1 MANCVACG
9 TDLRPGAAFCPSCG
23 ASVPAPP
30 PACASC
36 GAEIRSGAS
45 FCPSCGAVA
54 GATLVPAMPGV
65 PVAVAAGPSL
75 AATPWTPSP
84 SVSRPAQQG
93 VGLVGADWLVI
104 AGALVFVLM
113 DFFYLGLYHYAALWR
128 PGPWRW
134 EHTFATWWWG
144 SYWTTLVHVGSGYG
158 WRWWVEIAGV
168 DLLLHVATVL
178 CVVAAI
184 QALRRGL
191 GGAAVNPGLVRAWG
205 IVAAVATAIYIVWF
219 VLFESYSQIPI
230 SEVFQLAGAIAIIV
244 GASRMPVPG
253 PRFAVGGGAWSG
265 GGANSVA
272 AGVPTGVVPRS
283 QSSAMGAAYY
293 AAASQPAA
301 GIPGIGIAGF
311 VLSVLGVSVLG
322 LILSWVGYAQARR
335 EERPS
340 GLCLAGIIIGAAG
353 LVVTVVIVVIIMSA
367 AAAVSHS
374 YGE

>member
-1 MANCVACG
+1 M
-9 TDLRPGAAFCPSCG
+9 
-23 ASVPAPP
+23 
-30 PACASC
+30 
-36 GAEIRSGAS
+36 
-45 FCPSCGAVA
+45 
-54 GATLVPAMPGV
+54 
-65 PVAVAAGPSL
+65 
-75 AATPWTPSP
+75 
-84 SVSRPAQQG
+84 
-93 VGLVGADWLVI
+93 VGADWLVI
-104 AGALVFVLM
+104 IGGIVFVLM

-128 PGPWRW
+128 PGPWMW
-134 EHTFATWWWG
+134 DHNVATWWWRG
-144 SYWTTLVHVGSGYG
+144 YWTTLVHVGSGG
-158 WRWWVEIAGV
+158 DWRWWVEIVGV

-205 IVAAVATAIYIVWF
+205 IVATAAVAIYIVWF
-219 VLFESYSQIPI
+219 VLFESNSQIPI
-230 SEVFQLAGAIAIIV
+230 SEVLQLAAAVAIIV
-244 GASRMPVPG
+244 GASRMPRPA

-265 GGANSVA
+265 GEANAMAAGVPPNGVA
-272 AGVPTGVVPRS
+272 AGVPNGVVARGP
-283 QSSAMGAAYY
+283 SSGMGAAYY

-311 VLSVLGVSVLG
+311 ILSVLGVSALG

-353 LVVTVVIVVIIMSA
+353 LVVTVIIVVIIMSA